1 MISNVEKDE
10 LCQISLTGIR
20 SLVLLGLLIE
30 APRSLEDI
38 KQIFI
43 SLKIMGDDN
52 SYDIIRI
59 DINTLRKIGC
69 EISRADKRTDNKF
82 VLLDHPFKIDITMD
96 EADVIKQAFNKV
108 KEKSDI
114 SVLTMYDNLF
124 GKIAPFI
131 KDNEV
136 KEFILKI
143 SPLRKYSSVIL
154 EELKNACENKNLVK
168 LVYKAPASSKEMEKE
183 IFADRIALQNDKLY
197 LYGVDKD
204 SDQPVYLN
212 IKRILKLLSSHKTDE
227 YKTAEPVTVKFFLK
241 DFGITG
247 LLDNEKI
254 IGGNA
259 SEGFV
264 ICGQYHNSFFAI
276 QRILSFGSK
285 CIIFEPEEFK
295 ERVIEIIK
303 KMRDVYNV

>member
-1 MISNVEKDE
+1 MFLTFIHVVACISVSFIDE
-10 LCQISLTGIR
+10 SYTSIWVYY
-20 SLVLLGLLIE
+20 SLV
-30 APRSLEDI
+30 
-38 KQIFI
+38 
-43 SLKIMGDDN
+43 
-52 SYDIIRI
+52 
-59 DINTLRKIGC
+59 
-69 EISRADKRTDNKF
+69 
-82 VLLDHPFKIDITMD
+82 
-96 EADVIKQAFNKV
+96 
-108 KEKSDI
+108 
-114 SVLTMYDNLF
+114 
-124 GKIAPFI
+124 
-131 KDNEV
+131 
-136 KEFILKI
+136 
-143 SPLRKYSSVIL
+143 
-154 EELKNACENKNLVK
+154 KNLC
-168 LVYKAPASSKEMEKE
+168 
-183 IFADRIALQNDKLY
+183 
-197 LYGVDKD
+197 
-204 SDQPVYLN
+204 
-212 IKRILKLLSSHKTDE
+212 KTDE